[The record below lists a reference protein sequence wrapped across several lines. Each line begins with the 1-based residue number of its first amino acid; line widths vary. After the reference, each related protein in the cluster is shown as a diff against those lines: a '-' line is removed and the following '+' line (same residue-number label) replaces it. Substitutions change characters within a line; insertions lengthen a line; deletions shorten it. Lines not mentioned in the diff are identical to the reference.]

1 MDKHAAVK
9 KWGSRILRIVVSLY
23 VFAGVA
29 LRASIVTGHHWVG
42 VVSMGASL
50 AVLLGALIKLHFRL
64 ESLSFRDTVIGFLI
78 LLAVQVMFIAAVRM
92 PHSVASS
99 ILVIAVIAGL
109 PFISGASR
117 SSAPKKTADSGDL
130 TKATEPR
137 DVQQRPYAP
146 KV

>member
-1 MDKHAAVK
+1 MYLQE
-9 KWGSRILRIVVSLY
+9 SRFGLQSLQ
-23 VFAGVA
+23 GT
-29 LRASIVTGHHWVG
+29 TGLGLCQWAPHWP
-42 VVSMGASL
+42 SYWARLSSCN
-50 AVLLGALIKLHFRL
+50 FRL